1 MIIASKVKKIEE
13 SQTMM
18 ITNKALELK
27 ENGKNILTLSA
38 GEPDFITPKNIRKAA
53 INSIKKGKTKYTP
66 SDGIVEL
73 KQAIKKK
80 YSVEKK
86 LEYQLNQI
94 MVSTGAK
101 QVIFNAFTS
110 SLNKNDEILL
120 PAPYWVSY
128 TEIAKLCEAKVKI
141 LKTKIE
147 NDFKLDSKELEKSIN
162 ENTKWFIL
170 NSPCNP
176 TGSIYSKEELKEIS
190 KVLLKYPKVHI
201 LSDDIYEQI
210 SFRKEKVCSILEVEK
225 KLKNRTLLVNG
236 VSKAYAM
243 TGWRIGFCVGPKNLI
258 NSMKVIQSHSTSN
271 PTSISQYASIVA
283 LEGNQKYQK
292 KFTKIFKKRRNY
304 ICKLLTK
311 IEGLYFIKPKGSFY
325 VFVSISNF
333 INKKRHNDTII
344 KNDNDFCLSL
354 LEENGV
360 ALVPGTAFGFKN
372 YVRISFSVD
381 KKIIKEACK
390 NINEFCK
397 SF

>member
-1 MIIASKVKKIEE
+1 MFIASKVNKMEE

-18 ITNKALELK
+18 ITNKASELRDK
-27 ENGKNILTLSA
+27 GKKILTLSA
-38 GEPDFITPKNIRKAA
+38 GEPDFKTPKNVRKAA
-53 INSIKKGKTKYTP
+53 INSIKNGQTKYTSP
-66 SDGIVEL
+66 DGIIQL

-80 YSVEKK
+80 YSIEKN

-94 MVSTGAK
+94 IVSTGAK
-101 QVIFNAFTS
+101 QVIFNAFIS

-128 TEIAKLCEAKVKI
+128 TEIAKLCEAKVKV

-147 NDFKLDSKELEKSIN
+147 NDFKLESIELEKNIN
-162 ENTKWFIL
+162 ENTKWLIL

-176 TGSIYSKEELKEIS
+176 TGSIYSKDELKEIS
-190 KVLLKYPKVHI
+190 NVLLKYPNVHI

-243 TGWRIGFCVGPKNLI
+243 TGWRIGYCVGPKSLI
-258 NSMKVIQSHSTSN
+258 SSMKVIQSHSTSN
-271 PTSISQYASIVA
+271 PTSISQYASLKA

-292 KFTKIFKKRRNY
+292 KFKKIFKKRRNY
-304 ICKLLTK
+304 ICKLITK
-311 IEGLYFIKPKGSFY
+311 IEGLYFIKPEGGFY
-325 VFVSISNF
+325 IFVSVSNF
-333 INKKRHNDTII
+333 INKKRNNNTII

-354 LEENGV
+354 LEEYGV

-372 YVRISFSVD
+372 FVRISFSVN

-390 NINEFCK
+390 NINEFCR